1 MRGITIILNGESVHT
16 GNDLGLVQEV
26 KEIDKPDIQSYTVEV
41 PGRNG
46 LLNLTKGLTG
56 KVVYSDRSM
65 KFQYFGSGSRAEL
78 LRLDTVMSYYHGET
92 VRIID
97 DDYPDHFYEGEVSV
111 ESEFNSNYI
120 TITLTVDAQPFRLKN
135 ERTVFLYDLSEIV
148 GTAEFYVPNESIDA
162 IPTITV
168 KEETTI
174 TRNNKEVTLSAGTY
188 EIADFVLFRGDN
200 QFFAKGN
207 DIIEIEYQ
215 EGAI

>member
-46 LLNLTKGLTG
+46 LLNFTKGLTG
-56 KVVYSDRSM
+56 KVVYSNRSM

-97 DDYPDHFYEGEVSV
+97 DDYPEHFYEGEISV
-111 ESEFNSNYI
+111 ESEFNGNYI
-120 TITLTVDAQPFRLKN
+120 TITLTVDAQPFRPKIN
-135 ERTVFLYDLSEIV
+135 RTVYSQKIAGKTTIILN
-148 GTAEFYVPNESIDA
+148 NESIDA
-162 IPTITV
+162 VPTITV
-168 KEETTI
+168 TAETSIKVNGLST
-174 TRNNKEVTLSAGTY
+174 TVSAGTY
-188 EIADFVLFRGDN
+188 IAEDFTLHRGANTFEVSGTGEITFD
-200 QFFAKGN
+200 
-207 DIIEIEYQ
+207 YQ

>member
-26 KEIDKPDIQSYTVEV
+26 KEIGKPDIQSYTVEV

-56 KVVYSDRSM
+56 KVVYSNRSM

-97 DDYPDHFYEGEVSV
+97 DDYPNHFYEGEVSV

-120 TITLTVDAQPFRLKN
+120 TITLTVDAQPFRLKID
-135 ERTVFLYDLSEIV
+135 RTVYSQEIA
-148 GTAEFYVPNESIDA
+148 GKTTIILDNESIDA
-162 IPTITV
+162 VPTITV
-168 KEETTI
+168 TAETSIKFNGLST
-174 TRNNKEVTLSAGTY
+174 TVSAGTY
-188 EIADFVLFRGDN
+188 IAEDFTLHRGKNTFEVSGTGEIAF
-200 QFFAKGN
+200 
-207 DIIEIEYQ
+207 EYQ